1 MHLILLVGPPASG
14 KSTFAKSISQHIAEA
29 DSFPGL
35 YLNGILQPSL
45 LLKAHQSCKNQVETW
60 MKSNIG
66 LIVQSNTNLHR
77 QSYESYIDLAI
88 KYGYQLRF
96 ILPFYGLL
104 YYPGIKTN
112 EHKEHIIAIRSQGDK
127 IIPRHAMQRMIDQF
141 YTNESEFVK
150 LSAISDPKQ
159 MK

>member
-1 MHLILLVGPPASG
+1 MNLILLVGPPGSG

-45 LLKAHQSCKNQVETW
+45 LPKAHQSCKSQVETW
-60 MKSNIG
+60 MKSKVG
-66 LIVQSNTNLHR
+66 LIVQSNTNLQK

-88 KYGYQLRF
+88 QYGYQLRF

-112 EHKEHIIAIRSQGDK
+112 EQKEHIITIRSQGDK

-141 YTNESEFVK
+141 YTSESELVK
-150 LSAISDPKQ
+150 LSSISDPKK